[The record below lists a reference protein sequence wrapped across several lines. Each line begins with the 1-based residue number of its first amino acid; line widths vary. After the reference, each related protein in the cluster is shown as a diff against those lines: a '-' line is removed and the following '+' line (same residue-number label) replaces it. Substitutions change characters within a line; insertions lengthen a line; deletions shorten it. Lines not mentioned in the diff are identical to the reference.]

1 MVLDHLVIQRMDTSG
16 GRGTGKGSA
25 ASEKASG
32 ASDTHHAASAKAILA
47 GAEAAA
53 NTKEF
58 SKDEMAAI
66 LRFGAEE
73 IFKEDDAARE
83 AGQQQLVEEDIDA
96 ILARAE
102 VIDTS
107 KLGAASAAAGGGDSA
122 ACAELLNSFN
132 VANFEDK
139 VAEDDAAF
147 WDRIVSKDER
157 PAEAAV
163 AAGAGGPE
171 LGPDGKP
178 VELGVR
184 AARLKALDT
193 EMVYREMGG
202 GGGGGGG
209 GGSKKTAF
217 GRLRA
222 SSATPSDDEF
232 GGGGGG
238 RASGGGGGG
247 FGNPGGFTR
256 RRTFAT
262 STAGPG
268 PPLADASLR
277 VDGWPAPC
285 GSLDESLPR
294 PRGWPD
300 TMSRRDAGLFV
311 RTARRFALPHRLADM
326 TQEVG
331 ESFERK
337 YPLEARQA
345 LLVGLK
351 NACLEAA
358 RRGGADANLD
368 WFGATVKAAD
378 VGGHLVRMVSL
389 HEELMKLGGEEV
401 GKERSFKREGE
412 KVRERE
418 RNETKRKKLTLS
430 HKKPKQK
437 QTKYRAAASS
447 PSSASTSSATRST
460 APCPNGPPA
469 PAGPPATT
477 RCS

>member
-1 MVLDHLVIQRMDTSG
+1 MR
-16 GRGTGKGSA
+16 SA
-25 ASEKASG
+25 LLSVAVALGASG
-32 ASDTHHAASAKAILA
+32 LVVLAA
-47 GAEAAA
+47 GVDPAAA
-53 NTKEF
+53 
-58 SKDEMAAI
+58 
-66 LRFGAEE
+66 LR
-73 IFKEDDAARE
+73 
-83 AGQQQLVEEDIDA
+83 V
-96 ILARAE
+96 LA
-102 VIDTS
+102 
-107 KLGAASAAAGGGDSA
+107 LGALGSG
-122 ACAELLNSFN
+122 E
-132 VANFEDK
+132 
-139 VAEDDAAF
+139 
-147 WDRIVSKDER
+147 
-157 PAEAAV
+157 AV
-163 AAGAGGPE
+163 AYT
-171 LGPDGKP
+171 L
-178 VELGVR
+178 
-184 AARLKALDT
+184 
-193 EMVYREMGG
+193 YY
-202 GGGGGGG
+202 
-209 GGSKKTAF
+209 
-217 GRLRA
+217 
-222 SSATPSDDEF
+222 
-232 GGGGGG
+232 
-238 RASGGGGGG
+238 
-247 FGNPGGFTR
+247 
-256 RRTFAT
+256 AT
-262 STAGPG
+262 SFLFAG
-268 PPLADASLR
+268 LAVALAFQAGLFNIGGEGQAMLGGLGATLAALAL
-277 VDGWPAPC
+277 DGWPAPC

>member
-16 GRGTGKGSA
+16 GRGTGKASA
-25 ASEKASG
+25 ASDKGASG
-32 ASDTHHAASAKAILA
+32 ASDAHHAASAKAILA

-107 KLGAASAAAGGGDSA
+107 RLGGAAAATGDSA
-122 ACAELLNSFN
+122 ACAALLNSFN

-139 VAEDDAAF
+139 VAEDDAEF
-147 WDRIVSKDER
+147 WDRIVSKDDR
-157 PAEAAV
+157 PPEAAG

-171 LGPDGKP
+171 LGLDGRP

-184 AARLKALDT
+184 AARLKALDAET
-193 EMVYREMGG
+193 IYREMGG

-209 GGSKKTAF
+209 GGKKTAF

-232 GGGGGG
+232 GG
-238 RASGGGGGG
+238 RVSGGGGGG
-247 FGNPGGFTR
+247 FGNPGGVTR
-256 RRTFAT
+256 RRFFAT

-311 RTARRFALPHRLADM
+311 RTARRFALPHRLDDM
-326 TQEVG
+326 TREVG

-358 RRGGADANLD
+358 RRGGAEANLD
-368 WFGATVKAAD
+368 WFGATVKASD

-389 HEELMKLGGEEV
+389 HEELTKLGGEEV
-401 GKERSFKREGE
+401 RRGFGARTRAREKE
-412 KVRERE
+412 RERE
-418 RNETKRKKLTLS
+418 GNKNSTSPLRLATPPPQKK
-430 HKKPKQK
+430 KKN
-437 QTKYRAAASS
+437 RAAASS

-460 APCPNGPPA
+460 ARFPSGPRE
-469 PAGPPATT
+469 PAGPRATT
-477 RCS
+477 PCC

>member
-16 GRGTGKGSA
+16 GRGTGKASA
-25 ASEKASG
+25 PSSASERGGGGGSSEA
-32 ASDTHHAASAKAILA
+32 HHAASAKAILA
-47 GAEAAA
+47 GAHAAE
-53 NTKEF
+53 NHSKEF

-73 IFKEDDAARE
+73 IFKEDDTTRE
-83 AGQQQLVEEDIDA
+83 ARQQQLVEEDIDA

-107 KLGAASAAAGGGDSA
+107 RLGGAAAAATGDSA

-157 PAEAAV
+157 PSEAAA

-184 AARLKALDT
+184 AARLKALDADT
-193 EMVYREMGG
+193 IYREIGG
-202 GGGGGGG
+202 AGGGG
-209 GGSKKTAF
+209 GGSGKTAF

-238 RASGGGGGG
+238 GGGGGA
-247 FGNPGGFTR
+247 GGIR
-256 RRTFAT
+256 RRCFST

-285 GSLDESLPR
+285 GSIDESVPR

-311 RTARRFALPHRLADM
+311 RTARRFALPHRLDDM
-326 TQEVG
+326 TAEVG
-331 ESFERK
+331 ESFGRK
-337 YPLEARQA
+337 YSREARAA

-351 NACLEAA
+351 NACNRAVQL
-358 RRGGADANLD
+358 GGTEANLD
-368 WFGATVKAAD
+368 WFGATVKAGD
-378 VGGHLVRMVSL
+378 VGGHLVRMEHL
-389 HEELMKLGGEEV
+389 HEELTSLGGEEV
-401 GKERSFKREGE
+401 SGRRGRSFFF
-412 KVRERE
+412 
-418 RNETKRKKLTLS
+418 
-430 HKKPKQK
+430 
-437 QTKYRAAASS
+437 
-447 PSSASTSSATRST
+447 
-460 APCPNGPPA
+460 
-469 PAGPPATT
+469 
-477 RCS
+477 

>member
-16 GRGTGKGSA
+16 GRGTGKASS
-25 ASEKASG
+25 ASEKVS
-32 ASDTHHAASAKAILA
+32 SDTHHAASAKAILA

-73 IFKEDDAARE
+73 IFKEDETTRE
-83 AGQQQLVEEDIDA
+83 ARQQQLVEEDIDA

-107 KLGAASAAAGGGDSA
+107 RLGGAAAATGDSA

-157 PAEAAV
+157 PSEAAA
-163 AAGAGGPE
+163 AAGGLE

-184 AARLKALDT
+184 AARLKALDAET
-193 EMVYREMGG
+193 IYREIGG
-202 GGGGGGG
+202 GGGGGG
-209 GGSKKTAF
+209 KKTTAF

-222 SSATPSDDEF
+222 SSATPSDDEL
-232 GGGGGG
+232 GG
-238 RASGGGGGG
+238 RGGGGG
-247 FGNPGGFTR
+247 FGNPGGVTR
-256 RRTFAT
+256 RRFFAT

-285 GSLDESLPR
+285 GSLDEALSRPPR
-294 PRGWPD
+294 WPD

-311 RTARRFALPHRLADM
+311 RAARRFALPHRLADM

-331 ESFERK
+331 EAFGRK
-337 YPLEARQA
+337 YPLEARRA

-389 HEELMKLGGEEV
+389 HEELTKLGGEEV
-401 GKERSFKREGE
+401 RESFHFGVLEGRR
-412 KVRERE
+412 KRERE
-418 RNETKRKKLTLS
+418 RRGKN
-430 HKKPKQK
+430 
-437 QTKYRAAASS
+437 
-447 PSSASTSSATRST
+447 
-460 APCPNGPPA
+460 
-469 PAGPPATT
+469 
-477 RCS
+477 